1 MRAVAV
7 AAGLAAA
14 PALAASQPAPQGM
27 AQYVSPAPSGMLE
40 RARRMMAAGNY
51 GGAVDELRTL
61 LLSGAPMDADVREQC
76 DYMLARSVYERGEE
90 GCVAL
95 LEDFAFRYPASARTP
110 EVRLMTADHYYFAHE
125 FGPAARIY
133 SEADIDGLDS
143 KSRALYTFRK
153 GVSLTKA
160 GEFGKARQAFGSLL
174 SDSGWRQRARFYM
187 AYIEYLGGDSTRPTT
202 ASGSPPARG
211 WRQPTRRRAVRCGS
225 PGTWLAE
232 ARTCPRASRPDIT
245 WRRSNTSRGSTATWW
260 TTVGR

>member
-187 AYIEYLGGDSTRPTT
+187 AYIEYLGGDYEKAYDGFRLAAGEGLEAADT
-202 ASGSPPARG
+202 
-211 WRQPTRRRAVRCGS
+211 PTRRPVRRFGDV
-225 PGTWLAE
+225 
-232 ARTCPRASRPDIT
+232 AR
-245 WRRSNTSRGSTATWW
+245 RGSYVPTGFEA
-260 TTVGR
+260 G